1 MIRISFRNRNSF
13 ETKKFNLK
21 DNSSKQVKIYKGN
34 CANFFKVS
42 VNEWKRKK
50 KTSKKWNEQ
59 MPNHCKVNF
68 RKNKEEEEV
77 LDRAN

>member
-1 MIRISFRNRNSF
+1 M
-13 ETKKFNLK
+13 E
-21 DNSSKQVKIYKGN
+21 
-34 CANFFKVS
+34 
-42 VNEWKRKK
+42 EEK

-68 RKNKEEEEV
+68 RKNKEEEV

>member
-1 MIRISFRNRNSF
+1 M
-13 ETKKFNLK
+13 E
-21 DNSSKQVKIYKGN
+21 
-34 CANFFKVS
+34 
-42 VNEWKRKK
+42 EEK